1 VFALKKSRV
10 VDRGVRARR
19 GTERVDETR
28 VDEKRAW
35 VPYWYC
41 LSHGSSWL
49 YITTT
54 TRILYI
60 FRGKAL
66 TPRASAEKPRDDAS

>member
-1 VFALKKSRV
+1 MFALKKSRV

-54 TRILYI
+54 MHDARGYCI
-60 FRGKAL
+60 FFV
-66 TPRASAEKPRDDAS
+66 EKP